1 MPQFILYAEKPE
13 TRRADGINTIVVVAT
28 DAAAAP
34 AAARALVRGVA
45 PDAFDR
51 FRVVALS
58 AATEFVIEGAPLVS
72 RPGNAE
78 SLPTLG
84 RGGHVPLLPA

>member
-13 TRRADGINTIVVVAT
+13 TRRADGINTLVVVAA

-45 PDAFDR
+45 PDAFDN
-51 FRVVALS
+51 FRVVALD
-58 AATEFVIEGAPLVS
+58 AATEFVVEGHPLVG
-72 RPGNAE
+72 RPSNADG
-78 SLPTLG
+78 LPTLG
-84 RGGHVPLLPA
+84 RAGQETCRPA